1 MRVLHSKKQML
12 AFFLPGFLLGILYVN
27 FIVKQYIAEPGI
39 FSTYFLR
46 QYAAVEIIAGE
57 YMLYLVR
64 VRLFPA
70 LLLAGMAFTKLRKLG
85 AAAFLLWTGFSSGM
99 LLTMAV
105 VGMGVKGIILCVVG
119 ILPQFLCY
127 IPACIVVLWYCWM
140 YPRNRWNKQKT
151 VFVALMVLMGLVME
165 AYVNPIWMKAF
176 LGIV

>member
-1 MRVLHSKKQML
+1 
-12 AFFLPGFLLGILYVN
+12 
-27 FIVKQYIAEPGI
+27 
-39 FSTYFLR
+39 
-46 QYAAVEIIAGE
+46 
-57 YMLYLVR
+57 
-64 VRLFPA
+64 
-70 LLLAGMAFTKLRKLG
+70 
-85 AAAFLLWTGFSSGM
+85 
-99 LLTMAV
+99 MAV